1 MPSDASPQ
9 RRHSPGKR
17 VHNHGR
23 LTPGRRAGLPALVML
38 SAALLLAACGK
49 GDSRSAG
56 QQVDAAIAQAGKTT
70 DNATATAKKEL
81 EQAKTSTEAAAA
93 QAGKSI
99 DKATSEMA
107 TKVENS
113 ADTVGIK
120 VDDARITVSVNAE
133 LAEDP
138 ALSALRINVDTSA
151 GRVLLKGS
159 APDKAARDRAG
170 KLAAGVRGVNSVDN
184 QLDVRS

>member
-9 RRHSPGKR
+9 SRRSPGKCLHDHG
-17 VHNHGR
+17 VHS
-23 LTPGRRAGLPALVML
+23 PVRRAGLPALVLL

-49 GDSRSAG
+49 DDSRSAG

-81 EQAKTSTEAAAA
+81 EQAKTSTEAAVT

-107 TKVENS
+107 AKLESS
-113 ADTVGIK
+113 ADTVGTK

-133 LAEDP
+133 LAKDP
-138 ALSALRINVDTSA
+138 GLSALRIDVDTTA
-151 GRVLLKGS
+151 GRVLLKGR